1 MILNENNIKHT
12 LFIDIE
18 TVSEKKSFED
28 LNEGYKSLWL
38 KKASRLGK
46 TLPNTEVDHEAIYAG
61 NAAIYAEFGKVIC
74 ISAGYITIEG
84 NLRIKTFA
92 GHDEATVLKDFVAML
107 AAHFYDPQVHSL
119 CGHNIKEF
127 DIPYL
132 CRRMVKHAIPI
143 PPIMDLSG
151 KKPWQAEHL
160 VDTLELWRFGDYK
173 NYTSLSL
180 LCAMLDI
187 PSPKEDIDGSMVGHV
202 YWQNND
208 LSRIARYCSNDIIA
222 VVQVLLKLARL
233 PLMEEHTIDVIP
245 WVEETD
251 EEE

>member
-18 TVSEKKSFED
+18 TVSEKRSFDD
-28 LNEGYKSLWL
+28 LSEVYKALWL
-38 KKASRLGK
+38 KKASKLGK
-46 TLPNTEVDHEAIYAG
+46 NTSDTEIDHNKIYSG
-61 NAAIYAEFGKVIC
+61 NAAIYAEFGKVVC
-74 ISAGYITIEG
+74 ISAGYISVDG
-84 NLRIKTFA
+84 KLRIKTFA
-92 GHDEATVLKDFVAML
+92 GKDEAKVLKDFVDML
-107 AAHFYDPQVHSL
+107 AVYFYDPQVHSL

-127 DIPYL
+127 DIAYL
-132 CRRMVKHAIPI
+132 CRRMVKHCIQVPN
-143 PPIMDLSG
+143 IMDISG
-151 KKPWQAEHL
+151 KKPWQVEQL

-202 YWQNND
+202 YWQEND
-208 LSRIARYCSNDIIA
+208 LGRIARYCSNDIIA

-233 PLMEEHTIDVIP
+233 PLLEKDAIEVIP
-245 WVEETD
+245 WIEASD

>member
-1 MILNENNIKHT
+1 MILNENNIKQT

-18 TVSEKKSFED
+18 TVSEKRTFED
-28 LNEGYKSLWL
+28 LDEVYQTLWL
-38 KKASRLGK
+38 KKASKLGK
-46 TLPNTEVDHEAIYAG
+46 ITHNTEVDNEVIYRG

-74 ISAGYITIEG
+74 ISVGYLNNDG
-84 NLRIKTFA
+84 KLRIKTFA
-92 GHDEATVLKDFVAML
+92 GHNEPKILREF
-107 AAHFYDPQVHSL
+107 AHLLMHHYYDPQVHSM

-132 CRRMVKHAIPI
+132 CRRMVKHGLQV
-143 PPIMDLSG
+143 PPIMDISG
-151 KKPWQAEHL
+151 KKPWQVEHL

-173 NYTSLSL
+173 NYTSLAL

-202 YWQNND
+202 YWQEKE
-208 LSRIARYCSNDIIA
+208 LIRIVKYCGNDIIA
-222 VVQVLLKLARL
+222 VVQVLMKLARL
-233 PLMEEHTIDVIP
+233 PLLEEDHIEVIP
-245 WVEETD
+245 WVEGSD